1 MQLLLVEITTNVKHH
16 ACMKKTNHQILNLE
30 RYLPYRLSIL
40 SNRISANIADTY
52 SDKFGLSV
60 TEWRIMAVVGEYPNI
75 SADQV
80 SVKTQ
85 IEKSMLSRA
94 ITKLLQ
100 RNLLEREFDP
110 KDKRRSMLRLTTTGI
125 SVYDEVVPI
134 SYDYERQ
141 LLKCFSDTEKDQISE
156 LIDRLYQQAESI
168 PTLRE

>member
-16 ACMKKTNHQILNLE
+16 ACMKKTNHQILTLE

-60 TEWRIMAVVGEYPNI
+60 TEWRIMAVVGEYPNV
-75 SADQV
+75 SADEV

-110 KDKRRSMLRLTTTGI
+110 KDKRRSMLRLTTTGL

-134 SYDYERQ
+134 SYDYELQ
-141 LLKCFSDTEKDQISE
+141 LLTCFNDTEKDQFGE

-168 PTLRE
+168 CKM

>member
-1 MQLLLVEITTNVKHH
+1 
-16 ACMKKTNHQILNLE
+16 
-30 RYLPYRLSIL
+30 
-40 SNRISANIADTY
+40 
-52 SDKFGLSV
+52 
-60 TEWRIMAVVGEYPNI
+60 MAVVGEYPNV
-75 SADQV
+75 SADEV

-100 RNLLEREFDP
+100 RNLLEREFDC

-141 LLKCFSDTEKDQISE
+141 LLTCFNDTEKDQFSE

-168 PTLRE
+168 SKI